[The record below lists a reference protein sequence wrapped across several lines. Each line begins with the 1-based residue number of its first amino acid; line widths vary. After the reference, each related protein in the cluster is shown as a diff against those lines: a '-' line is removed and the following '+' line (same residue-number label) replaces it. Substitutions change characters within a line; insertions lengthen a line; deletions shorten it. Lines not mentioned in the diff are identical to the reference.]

1 MWSPGPAA
9 PLPLLDWQ
17 PTISDRRWFSSA
29 ADCSRME
36 AIPSVTSTLFNLS
49 QDAELLLEVVGV
61 TLSEEGFKS
70 HPGQPLVVDGEIRD
84 LERELEWIVEALCWD
99 EELCRLPVRDI
110 SLEVGKVAEA
120 LDVCAVDVAALLLER
135 PTLAKR
141 APNPAK
147 RRGNVVLLLL
157 LCWLLLPLVC
167 AAGLSC
173 CCIAADSASLRRSSS
188 AGRESHESRRWARA
202 RDSSEGAAA
211 GEGRVRS
218 SKSSSSSL
226 SSTL

>member
-1 MWSPGPAA
+1 
-9 PLPLLDWQ
+9 
-17 PTISDRRWFSSA
+17 
-29 ADCSRME
+29 ME

>member
-1 MWSPGPAA
+1 M
-9 PLPLLDWQ
+9 PLLDWQ

-110 SLEVGKVAEA
+110 SLEVGRVAEA
-120 LDVCAVDVAALLLER
+120 LDVCVVDVAALLLER

>member
-1 MWSPGPAA
+1 
-9 PLPLLDWQ
+9 LPLLDWQ

-29 ADCSRME
+29 ADCSRIE

-61 TLSEEGFKS
+61 TLSEEGVKS

-84 LERELEWIVEALCWD
+84 LERDLEWIVEALCWD

-110 SLEVGKVAEA
+110 SLEVGRVAEA
-120 LDVCAVDVAALLLER
+120 LDVCAVDVATLLLER

>member
-1 MWSPGPAA
+1 M
-9 PLPLLDWQ
+9 PLLDWQ

>member
-1 MWSPGPAA
+1 
-9 PLPLLDWQ
+9 
-17 PTISDRRWFSSA
+17 
-29 ADCSRME
+29 ME

-61 TLSEEGFKS
+61 TLSEEGVKS

>member
-1 MWSPGPAA
+1 M
-9 PLPLLDWQ
+9 PLLDWQ

-157 LCWLLLPLVC
+157 LLCWLLLPLVC

>member
-1 MWSPGPAA
+1 
-9 PLPLLDWQ
+9 
-17 PTISDRRWFSSA
+17 
-29 ADCSRME
+29 ME

-110 SLEVGKVAEA
+110 SLEVGRVAEA
-120 LDVCAVDVAALLLER
+120 LDVCVVDVAALLLER